1 MAQSV
6 PTKVFS
12 KLSPETAMLFA
23 AFRCTHPPPTVPPF
37 LFMQNL
43 SPKNVA
49 PSNIVMS
56 STDGYIQESVNF
68 RVFHM
73 PLSVH
78 HFNLRTL
85 ELWISVKHPPTT
97 NSATYTVLVL
107 TNAGTF
113 WPETTSLLH
122 VWINYVLFHTLSSQ
136 DRTGWVRAFC
146 PCLKS
151 PSSS

>member
-73 PLSVH
+73 PLSGH
-78 HFNLRTL
+78 HFNFQTL
-85 ELWISVKHPPTT
+85 GLWLSGKLPCTT

-107 TNAGTF
+107 TNAGNF
-113 WPETTSLLH
+113 WPETICIVTA
-122 VWINYVLFHTLSSQ
+122 W
-136 DRTGWVRAFC
+136 
-146 PCLKS
+146 
-151 PSSS
+151 